1 MANNRYIGEYPVIG
15 IRPIVDGR
23 RGPMQLRESLEDQV
37 KAMAEA
43 AKKLFE
49 ENLYYSNGEH
59 VKVVMA
65 DTSIGRVPESAA
77 CAEKFKREGVAITLS
92 VTPCWC
98 YGSETMDMDPMT
110 IKGVWGFNGT
120 ERPGAVYLAS
130 VLATHAQKGLP
141 AFGIYGHEVHY
152 DISQKDRFEE
162 RFSNLWIGKHPTPLQ
177 GIYQMLYFDFSKAN
191 LGRGSLEDNFNNYC
205 CIQLN
210 DFFST
215 YREYYQGEKELE
227 QIIAST
233 EAATKLHWLEATA
246 RRLGH
251 LLYLIID
258 EYDNFTNVILSE
270 QGKNLFRDLTHAS
283 GFYREYF
290 KQFKGMFER
299 IFLMGV
305 SPVTLDDLSSGYNID
320 WNISVDPH
328 FNMMMGFSE
337 TDVREMFGY
346 YQKEGMLKGDI
357 DAMINEMKPWYDNYC
372 FAKASLKTDPRMFNC
387 DMTLYYLRHR
397 VNFDASPEE
406 LVDKNIRTDYSKLK
420 MLARLD
426 HENVSGGDR
435 MSTIEEIAAK
445 GEILVNLHTSF
456 PAEKIV
462 ETDNFRS
469 LLYYY
474 GLLTMCGTRGD
485 RIVMC
490 IPNNCV
496 REQYFGFLREYY
508 QQRKEVFLPHLKDL
522 IDDMAFDGQ
531 WRPLFEYIAL
541 AYKENSA
548 IRDAIEGEHNLQ
560 GFFKAYL
567 ALASYYLV
575 QPELEM
581 NYGYCDFFLL
591 PDKSRYPDTAH
602 SYILELKY
610 LPRTATDKE
619 LEEQAEEGRGQL
631 KQYSRDKK
639 VTAISEGREANR
651 EFTG

>member
-1 MANNRYIGEYPVIG
+1 MEENVKRIPYGVSNFVEVVEQNQYYVDKTMYLPLLEQQPNSLFF
-15 IRPIVDGR
+15 IRPR
-23 RGPMQLRESLEDQV
+23 RFGKSIFLSMLR
-37 KAMAEA
+37 A
-43 AKKLFE
+43 
-49 ENLYYSNGEH
+49 YYDIAQ
-59 VKVVMA
+59 K
-65 DTSIGRVPESAA
+65 
-77 CAEKFKREGVAITLS
+77 EKFRK
-92 VTPCWC
+92 
-98 YGSETMDMDPMT
+98 
-110 IKGVWGFNGT
+110 
-120 ERPGAVYLAS
+120 
-130 VLATHAQKGLP
+130 
-141 AFGIYGHEVHY
+141 
-152 DISQKDRFEE
+152 RFEG
-162 RFSNLWIGKHPTPLQ
+162 LWIGGQPTPLQ
-177 GIYQMLYFDFSKAN
+177 GKFQILYLDFSRVGGIGALDRNFDDYCSGALNNFALIYEPYYYPGFEKDMKEQS
-191 LGRGSLEDNFNNYC
+191 GSTNKLNFLDWQAHN
-205 CIQLN
+205 
-210 DFFST
+210 T
-215 YREYYQGEKELE
+215 G
-227 QIIAST
+227 
-233 EAATKLHWLEATA
+233 AA
-246 RRLGH
+246 
-251 LLYLIID
+251 LYLIID
-258 EYDNFTNVILSE
+258 EYDNFTNVVLNE
-270 QGKNLFRDLTHAS
+270 QGNEVYHALIHAS

-372 FAKASLKTDPRMFNC
+372 FAEASLKTDPRMFNC

-397 VNFDASPEE
+397 VNFDASPKE
-406 LVDKNIRTDYSKLK
+406 LIDKNIRTDYSKLK

-426 HENVSGGDR
+426 HENVSGEDR

-639 VTAISEGREANR
+639 VTTISEGTALHCILLQFKGWELIKC
-651 EFTG
+651 EEVSPKC